1 MRYTFNNYSNI
12 DEIKSN
18 SDKKQIGKSTSKHT
32 LPSQMKMR
40 FSYQTD
46 DDKKYK
52 TDFVTCYSS
61 SYVRYTGAKT
71 YLVGLGYTENAKNS
85 IKITFD
91 KPGIYDLSDIEVF
104 EQPIDQASQ
113 QIADLKADTMQ
124 NVKMGENKITG
135 TIDLQ
140 NAKMLCISI
149 PYSKGWSATVDGKKA
164 ELLQADTAFSALA
177 LDKGKHT
184 IEFEYHTPYLK
195 EGAYISTAGVI
206 AFAVLIIITEKR
218 KKTDYL
224 SLNQ

>member
-1 MRYTFNNYSNI
+1 MTARNTKPILSPAI
-12 DEIKSN
+12 HLL
-18 SDKKQIGKSTSKHT
+18 TCVTRALKHI
-32 LPSQMKMR
+32 LLGLAIPKMR
-40 FSYQTD
+40 
-46 DDKKYK
+46 K
-52 TDFVTCYSS
+52 TVL
-61 SYVRYTGAKT
+61 K
-71 YLVGLGYTENAKNS
+71 L
-85 IKITFD
+85 TFD
-91 KPGIYDLSDIEVF
+91 QPGIYDLSDIEVL

-124 NVKMGENKITG
+124 NVKIGKNKITG

-140 NAKMLCISI
+140 KAKMLCISI

-184 IEFEYHTPYLK
+184 IELQYHTPYLK